1 MNLALKKEEKQLT
14 MTVDKF
20 GRVVIPQEV
29 REFFHLTPGKKLVV
43 DRETEKELVLRV
55 VEEEPEVVE
64 RNGWW
69 VIRSKTPLDFDIV
82 ELIRKGRE
90 ERDLKNMGLLKK

>member
-1 MNLALKKEEKQLT
+1 MGLAAKKEEPLT

-29 REFFHLTPGKKLVV
+29 RELLHLTPGKKLVV

-55 VEEEPEVVE
+55 VEEEPEVVD
-64 RNGWW
+64 RNGWL
-69 VIRSKTPLDFDIV
+69 VIRSKAPLDFDIV